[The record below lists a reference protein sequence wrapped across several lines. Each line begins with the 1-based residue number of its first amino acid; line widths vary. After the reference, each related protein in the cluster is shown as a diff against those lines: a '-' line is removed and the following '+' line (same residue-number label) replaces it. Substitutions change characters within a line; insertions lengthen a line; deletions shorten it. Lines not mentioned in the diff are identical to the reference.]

1 MKPVTDEQAINELLA
16 RGVSEIVV
24 EKDLREKLLSG
35 KTLRI
40 KFGIDPTSP
49 HLHLGRAVPLL
60 KLRDFQALGHQVVFI
75 LGDFTGTIGDTS
87 DKDSERPMLTRE
99 EVDRNM
105 ETYVAQVAKII
116 DVDKCEIRHNSEWL
130 AKLDY
135 NEIGK
140 QADAFSVSDFISRDN
155 IKTRLDAG
163 KRVSLREVLYPLMQ
177 GYDSVAVE
185 ADIEI
190 GGTDQR
196 FNLLAGRTL
205 QTNYRQP
212 PQNILMGPLLEGT
225 DGRKMS
231 SSWGNTIALTLEA
244 ADMYGKVMSIKD
256 DLIIKYFTV
265 ATRLPLSEIEQYS
278 KALEAGENP
287 RDYKMKLAKM
297 IVTMYHS
304 EDAAAMAEQSFIDA
318 FQKGGVPADI
328 PEIKVE
334 AGELLVDVL
343 LKQELIKS
351 KAEYRR
357 LITEGAV
364 EDMEKSE
371 KVADPVFKIS
381 APITL
386 RIGKSRFLKII
397 I

>member
-1 MKPVTDEQAINELLA
+1 
-16 RGVSEIVV
+16 
-24 EKDLREKLLSG
+24 
-35 KTLRI
+35 
-40 KFGIDPTSP
+40 
-49 HLHLGRAVPLL
+49 
-60 KLRDFQALGHQVVFI
+60 
-75 LGDFTGTIGDTS
+75 
-87 DKDSERPMLTRE
+87 
-99 EVDRNM
+99 M
-105 ETYVAQVAKII
+105 ETYIAQAAKII

-130 AKLDY
+130 TKLDY

-177 GYDSVAVE
+177 GYDSVAVK
-185 ADIEI
+185 ADVEI

-205 QTNYRQP
+205 QTNYHQP

-256 DLIIKYFTV
+256 DLIVKYFTV
-265 ATRLPLSEIEQYS
+265 ATRLPLSEIEQYAKS
-278 KALEAGENP
+278 IEAGENP
-287 RDYKMKLAKM
+287 RDYKMKLAKA
-297 IVTMYHS
+297 IVTMYYS
-304 EDAAAMAEQSFIDA
+304 EAASEMAEQSFIDA
-318 FQKGGVPADI
+318 FQKGGVPTDI

-334 AGELLVDVL
+334 AGELLVEVL

-357 LITEGAV
+357 LITEGAI

-371 KVADPVFKIS
+371 KITDPMLKIS
-381 APITL
+381 TPTTL
-386 RIGKSRFLKII
+386 RIGKSRFLKIMI
-397 I
+397 